1 MSHWRD
7 IRSERDVVVVDA
19 ETTRDWPSVAPWE
32 SAKFCLLLLAE
43 HVVDVEALAE
53 HALDQGLVFASVW
66 GPGCEMVED
75 SFDEAIVAERRGA
88 ETSESTILTSSH
100 ADESVEETIEFF
112 LDAVRPSSGHIQG
125 CGTWV
130 VFPVGARC
138 RTRVERAL
146 ERRGARRHA

>member
-7 IRSERDVVVVDA
+7 MRSERDVVVVEA

-32 SAKFCLLLLAE
+32 SAKFGLLLLAE

-53 HALDQGLVFASVW
+53 QALDQGLVFASVW

-75 SFDEAIVAERRGA
+75 SFDEAIVAERRGG
-88 ETSESTILTSSH
+88 ETSETTILTSSH
-100 ADESVEETIEFF
+100 ADESVEETLEFF
-112 LDAVRPSSGHIQG
+112 LDAARPASAHVPT

-146 ERRGARRHA
+146 EKRGARRKD